1 MRRHDLCGF
10 ILGLFLVFTT
20 IQSSMAQVS
29 QDPVRISE
37 IRVDGNRR
45 VAAGTVQSYLPVR
58 VGDLTSPG
66 SLSNAL
72 ARLYDTNLFQDIKL
86 DMDGSVLIV
95 RVVENPIINRV
106 NIEGNDAI
114 SDERLL
120 EIIDVQPRR
129 VYNQKVAIDATRQ
142 LIDVYR
148 AGGRFAAVIEPKII
162 QLDENRVDLVFEVN
176 EGPLIKINSIAFSG
190 NKSFS
195 DQALRQAIAS
205 REARWWAF
213 LASNDK
219 YDEGRLDYDVRL
231 LRQF

>member
-1 MRRHDLCGF
+1 MRRRDLCGF

-20 IQSSMAQVS
+20 IQSSVAQVS
-29 QDPVRISE
+29 QGPVRISE
-37 IRVDGNRR
+37 IRVDGNQR

-58 VGDLTSPG
+58 VGDLTSSG

-95 RVVENPIINRV
+95 RVVENPIINRL
-106 NIEGNDAI
+106 NIEGNDVI
-114 SDERLL
+114 SDDRLL
-120 EIIDVQPRR
+120 AVIDVQPRR
-129 VYNQKVAIDATRQ
+129 VYNRKVAIDATRQ
-142 LIDVYR
+142 LIEVYR
-148 AGGRFAAVIEPKII
+148 ASGRFAAVIEPKII
-162 QLDENRVDLVFEVN
+162 LLDENRVNLVFEVN

-190 NKSFS
+190 NETFS
-195 DQALRQAIAS
+195 DTVLRQAVAS

-231 LRQF
+231 

>member
-1 MRRHDLCGF
+1 MRHHDLCGF
-10 ILGLFLVFTT
+10 MLGLFIVFTT

-45 VAAGTVQSYLPVR
+45 VAFGTVQSYLPVR

-72 ARLYDTNLFQDIKL
+72 TRLYDTNLFQDIKM

-114 SDERLL
+114 SDDRLL
-120 EIIDVQPRR
+120 EVIDVQPRR
-129 VYNQKVAIDATRQ
+129 VYNRKVAIDATRQ

-148 AGGRFAAVIEPKII
+148 AG
-162 QLDENRVDLVFEVN
+162 
-176 EGPLIKINSIAFSG
+176 
-190 NKSFS
+190 
-195 DQALRQAIAS
+195 
-205 REARWWAF
+205 
-213 LASNDK
+213 
-219 YDEGRLDYDVRL
+219 
-231 LRQF
+231 